1 MYCRKCG
8 NPIDNKTV
16 YCKICGEKI
25 IKLEQKSYEEKYL
38 EKKKKEKNAKSD
50 LKKQDKYC
58 DLKNPYVIP
67 AITVSCI
74 GFILGVFPYPAA
86 WKVGT
91 SLWLSVVILVFALL
105 GAYHSVKATQVNRF
119 YAQKYCYTIKEKTV
133 KVARILSTVTI
144 LADLFV
150 FMSRI

>member
-1 MYCRKCG
+1 M
-8 NPIDNKTV
+8 
-16 YCKICGEKI
+16 CGEKI

>member
-16 YCKICGEKI
+16 FCKICGEKI

-38 EKKKKEKNAKSD
+38 EKNAKSD

-86 WKVGT
+86 WEVGT

-105 GAYHSVKATQVNRF
+105 GVKATQVNRF

>member
-16 YCKICGEKI
+16 FCKICGEKI

-67 AITVSCI
+67 AITVSCTRCFSLSSSMESWYKSMVKCCYSSLCII
-74 GFILGVFPYPAA
+74 GG
-86 WKVGT
+86 
-91 SLWLSVVILVFALL
+91 LS
-105 GAYHSVKATQVNRF
+105 
-119 YAQKYCYTIKEKTV
+119 
-133 KVARILSTVTI
+133 
-144 LADLFV
+144 
-150 FMSRI
+150 

>member
-16 YCKICGEKI
+16 FCKICGEKI
-25 IKLEQKSYEEKYL
+25 IKLDKKSYEEKYL
-38 EKKKKEKNAKSD
+38 EKNAKSD

-86 WKVGT
+86 WEVGT

-105 GAYHSVKATQVNRF
+105 GAYHSVKSNP
-119 YAQKYCYTIKEKTV
+119 
-133 KVARILSTVTI
+133 S
-144 LADLFV
+144 
-150 FMSRI
+150 